1 LRAAL
6 LLLRKDLRLLVRSPG
21 QVLVL
26 VGYPLVVAVLIA
38 VTLQSDGR
46 DYSIALVNLDDSG
59 RTVRVGDERLSV
71 DDYVRRLEDR
81 VDVERLGPE
90 EAEKALEDGRVTAV
104 VTIPEG
110 FVSDLQS
117 GIRQPTVRLETSRRT
132 PVEAEAIERE
142 MEAAVFRFNQGL
154 AADYV
159 GQVLGLVDLV
169 LNGGEIRIFGVDG
182 EALGLARAER
192 LITGIQDELVAR
204 EQSGLAGQLA
214 PILTF
219 IDQTQAN
226 LSLARP
232 AANAISS
239 PIELEI
245 VGDDSGR
252 RALSALGV
260 AAALVVSLGL
270 VGSLLGAAGIAS
282 EREES
287 TLARLRRGLASPWA
301 IVGAKVAFAG
311 AACVL
316 VGLLLLAGTSLLG
329 GLAVGR
335 WRPSWSR
342 SRWWSS
348 GSSRKAAPR
357 SPPGSSRSHPRAR
370 RSRPSWRSPPSRP
383 RSASTCCTP
392 GCSAWCWWP
401 QPGSCCDCATRSDRS
416 ASRPARRPLD
426 SAPCPR
432 IPNGPERPGS
442 RCSRRAPSRASPR
455 TSA

>member
-1 LRAAL
+1 M
-6 LLLRKDLRLLVRSPG
+6 
-21 QVLVL
+21 LVL

-38 VTLQSDGR
+38 ITLQSNGR

-71 DDYVRRLEDR
+71 DDYVKRLEDR
-81 VDVERLGPE
+81 VEVVRLGPE
-90 EAEKALEDGRVTAV
+90 EAEQALEDGRVTAV

-110 FVSDLQS
+110 FVADLQS
-117 GIRQPTVRLETSRRT
+117 GIRQPTVLLETSRRT

-142 MEAAVFRFNQGL
+142 IEAAVFRFNQAL

-169 LNGGEIRIFGVDG
+169 LNGGEISIFGVEG
-182 EALGLARAER
+182 EALGLARAES
-192 LITGIQDELVAR
+192 LITDIQAELVAR
-204 EQSGLAGQLA
+204 DQSGLAGQLA

-287 TLARLRRGLASPWA
+287 TLARLRRGLASPWS

-311 AACVL
+311 VACVL
-316 VGLLLLAGTSLLG
+316 VGLVLLGGTALLG

-335 WRPSWSR
+335 WGLWLVTLLVTGLSFAGFGALIGAVAHETRTALLATLMVALPLVFVGFLPEGGIAVAAEVVPFAPA
-342 SRWWSS
+342 SS
-348 GSSRKAAPR
+348 AFQTLLAEPTLPASLGVDLVHAGVLGLALVVVA
-357 SPPGSSRSHPRAR
+357 GIVLAR
-370 RSRPSWRSPPSRP
+370 RDP
-383 RSASTCCTP
+383 T
-392 GCSAWCWWP
+392 
-401 QPGSCCDCATRSDRS
+401 
-416 ASRPARRPLD
+416 
-426 SAPCPR
+426 
-432 IPNGPERPGS
+432 
-442 RCSRRAPSRASPR
+442 
-455 TSA
+455 